1 MKIVPTSFEHG
12 HPKVKVFE
20 DPDDGVERPD
30 SVFPNNWFSCHDSGL
45 VLLYP
50 MLSEC
55 RRRERRRDVVQYLR
69 DTRRV
74 STTSKH
80 GGSSLCRVDEC
91 PRGDIT

>member
-1 MKIVPTSFEHG
+1 MSTATQT
-12 HPKVKVFE
+12 KVKVFD

-55 RRRERRRDVVQYLR
+55 RSAIQ
-69 DTRRV
+69 
-74 STTSKH
+74 
-80 GGSSLCRVDEC
+80 
-91 PRGDIT
+91 

>member
-1 MKIVPTSFEHG
+1 MKIVLTSFENAPHP

-55 RRRERRRDVVQYLR
+55 RRRERRRDVVQYLK

-74 STTSKH
+74 S
-80 GGSSLCRVDEC
+80 SLVID
-91 PRGDIT
+91 DK